1 MKRERLDQYIQ
12 IAEELANQKGGL
24 ESLEGAVTK
33 TKELLQKG
41 EPVSR
46 RNLEVLENLLS
57 LAKRAGKNPQ
67 HN

>member
-12 IAEELANQKGGL
+12 IAEELANQEDGL
-24 ESLEGAVTK
+24 ESLKGAIENTRR
-33 TKELLQKG
+33 LLRKG
-41 EPVSR
+41 EPVSEN
-46 RNLEVLENLLS
+46 NLRVLENLLS